1 MKNRL
6 SLLAVPIICALTVAS
21 LPASASANTSTLFG
35 ANHAAGESKAQV
47 VQEDDWDYGDTWDEE
62 EMLPEVEVSRG
73 SGIETEGEEVELI
86 ASPNTKIYYTT
97 DGSVPTISS
106 TVYSKPI
113 VLSGKVDLRYM
124 AVDES
129 GNKSEIGEEVYYTYS
144 IDSTLENEEVMTGS
158 GVPGMKISVMKEDKS
173 IGQTVVDKNGK
184 FKVRFE
190 RQKVDTVLTVVE
202 EIDGYMNNRSQIQVW
217 DDTPPILTVPLEMT
231 DDVLI
236 LKGRSEAGAT
246 ISIRGMGEEGNHL
259 GEGIVKSDGTFAVSF
274 KRPDGN
280 KISVTAIDQNGTR
293 TEVIVTLKDVTAP
306 VISFISPIYDN
317 HQMFYVIAEG
327 GNSLIEVFKNGKRI
341 AFIKTSAPIDQD
353 AYYFTIEK
361 QKAGTVLSITITDP
375 LGNKSKPYQA
385 IVKDATPPAVPKVA
399 AFSDVMTKLTGTAE
413 NQSTVVVMNGTKK
426 VGQATTTSGKFSVKL
441 AKQKAGTELII
452 YAMDRAKNKSKNVRL
467 KVLDKTAPLTPT
479 SSPVTTKSV
488 SLNGKTE
495 ANANVYLYRGKTK
508 IANTKSNSKGF
519 YKLTFK
525 PQVSGTTLSLYVI
538 DVAKNKSKTKSIKV
552 SVFKKSNATYL
563 KEHFAASKK
572 GTMYKAEA
580 KLYDRMTIKGK
591 DAIYG
596 LDSTSCCVFGKVK
609 SSLVYGTIGFDE
621 KYPNHIG
628 DIMTMP
634 SFDNRKIKW
643 TEMTSALGKP
653 KVHRKYGSKEWN
665 KMLYAVNDKII
676 MKYERAGT
684 LEYKPTKKTTF
695 WADYDG
701 KGYIRAFGLR
711 HF

>member
-1 MKNRL
+1 
-6 SLLAVPIICALTVAS
+6 
-21 LPASASANTSTLFG
+21 
-35 ANHAAGESKAQV
+35 
-47 VQEDDWDYGDTWDEE
+47 
-62 EMLPEVEVSRG
+62 
-73 SGIETEGEEVELI
+73 
-86 ASPNTKIYYTT
+86 
-97 DGSVPTISS
+97 
-106 TVYSKPI
+106 
-113 VLSGKVDLRYM
+113 
-124 AVDES
+124 
-129 GNKSEIGEEVYYTYS
+129 
-144 IDSTLENEEVMTGS
+144 
-158 GVPGMKISVMKEDKS
+158 
-173 IGQTVVDKNGK
+173 
-184 FKVRFE
+184 
-190 RQKVDTVLTVVE
+190 
-202 EIDGYMNNRSQIQVW
+202 
-217 DDTPPILTVPLEMT
+217 MT
-231 DDVLI
+231 DDVLL

-341 AFIKTSAPIDQD
+341 SFIKTSAPIDQD

-399 AFSDVMTKLTGTAE
+399 AFSDVMTKLTGIAE

-441 AKQKAGTELII
+441 AKQKAGTELTI

-467 KVLDKTAPLTPT
+467 KVLDKTAPPTPT

-495 ANANVYLYRGKTK
+495 ANANVYLYKGKTK

-525 PQVSGTTLSLYVI
+525 PQVSETTLSLYVI

-552 SVFKKSNATYL
+552 SVFKK
-563 KEHFAASKK
+563 
-572 GTMYKAEA
+572 
-580 KLYDRMTIKGK
+580 
-591 DAIYG
+591 
-596 LDSTSCCVFGKVK
+596 V
-609 SSLVYGTIGFDE
+609 
-621 KYPNHIG
+621 
-628 DIMTMP
+628 
-634 SFDNRKIKW
+634 
-643 TEMTSALGKP
+643 
-653 KVHRKYGSKEWN
+653 
-665 KMLYAVNDKII
+665 
-676 MKYERAGT
+676 T
-684 LEYKPTKKTTF
+684 LP
-695 WADYDG
+695 
-701 KGYIRAFGLR
+701 I
-711 HF
+711 